1 MIASFDLTGRRA
13 LITGAGS
20 PTGIGFATAALLGRM
35 GATVHV
41 TATTDRIS
49 DPLREAIGRRWP
61 ESRLDVLV
69 NCPWCTGVW
78 VAAGVQAA
86 STFAPRAW
94 RPVAR
99 ALAVAAIAGV
109 AGARI

>member
-1 MIASFDLTGRRA
+1 MPPTPSLDLA
-13 LITGAGS
+13 VD
-20 PTGIGFATAALLGRM
+20 AAAAYRLTRL
-35 GATVHV
+35 V
-41 TATTDRIS
+41 TTDRIS